1 LADTETAL
9 GSKFE
14 LCSWSH
20 QAVVVWFSAELGEKG
35 ITCEHCNIEICFALG
50 CNSIIRHNTK
60 GYFGTG
66 ESFVFSLAPGSTC
79 YEWIAAVQMKE
90 RKQRMDKVRFD

>member
-1 LADTETAL
+1 VT
-9 GSKFE
+9 
-14 LCSWSH
+14 
-20 QAVVVWFSAELGEKG
+20 
-35 ITCEHCNIEICFALG
+35 IEICFALG
-50 CNSIIRHNTK
+50 CNSTIRHNTK

-90 RKQRMDKVRFD
+90 RKQRMDNVRFDCWIEWLYYGSHAECGQRATWPQ